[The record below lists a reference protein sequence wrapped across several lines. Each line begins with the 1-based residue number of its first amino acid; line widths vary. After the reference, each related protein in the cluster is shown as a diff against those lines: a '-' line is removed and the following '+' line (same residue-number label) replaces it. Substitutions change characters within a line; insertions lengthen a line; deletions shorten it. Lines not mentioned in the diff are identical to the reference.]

1 VSKAA
6 ALEDRARAMA
16 GWWRSRGMV
25 VQDGALAAVLTAAAF
40 VPQFQGKGVAMGQ
53 LSLRDADALAD
64 VLTAAQ
70 SLPLA
75 LRHRQPAVCLAVI
88 GGAFA
93 AYQSLGYPS
102 TLASVGL
109 LVALYSAG
117 AHARRFRAQL
127 GTAASAVYVAL
138 AIVLHD
144 LHAPQT
150 LVDYV
155 TFYVVLLACWGTGAW
170 VRARRFTQTERQS
183 RATQEAMA
191 EERARIAREL
201 HDVVTHHVTAMV
213 VQADAAQF
221 LVGGPDRA
229 DAPEPAA
236 AAPVQN
242 ADPVAESLSAI
253 SGTGRRALAE
263 LRQLLGVLDAPG
275 GAADGGSAGPE
286 QTLGRLRHL
295 VGQTQRAGQPV
306 ELIEDGERGPLAAS
320 LELAA
325 YRVVQEALTNAVK
338 HAHGRRTVVRVC
350 YGDELSIDVSTDGPV
365 IPAGAFTPGR
375 GLTGLRE
382 RVSTCGGEL
391 TAGGLPGGGFSVR
404 ARMPSKARA

>member
-1 VSKAA
+1 
-6 ALEDRARAMA
+6 
-16 GWWRSRGMV
+16 

-53 LSLRDADALAD
+53 LSLRHADALAD
-64 VLTAAQ
+64 ALTVAQ

-75 LRHRQPAVCLAVI
+75 LRRRQPAVCLAVI

-109 LVALYSAG
+109 LMALYSAG
-117 AHARRFRAQL
+117 AYARRLRGQL
-127 GTAASAVYVAL
+127 GAAASAAYVAL

-144 LHAPQT
+144 LHAPQRP
-150 LVDYV
+150 VDYV
-155 TFYVVLLACWGTGAW
+155 TFYVVLLASWGAGAW

-183 RATQEAMA
+183 RAAQDAIA

-221 LVGGPDRA
+221 LVDGPDRTA
-229 DAPEPAA
+229 VPESAA
-236 AAPVQN
+236 AAPAQE
-242 ADPVAESLSAI
+242 ADPLADSLSAI
-253 SGTGRRALAE
+253 SGTGRRALTE
-263 LRQLLGVLDAPG
+263 LRQLLGVLEAPG
-275 GAADGGSAGPE
+275 DAADGGATRREP
-286 QTLGRLRHL
+286 TLGRLCDL
-295 VGQTQRAGQPV
+295 VGQTRRAGQPV

-338 HAHGRRTVVRVC
+338 HAPGRRTVVRVR
-350 YGDELSIDVSTDGPV
+350 YGQELSIDVSTDGPV
-365 IPAGAFTPGR
+365 IPAGTFTPGR

-382 RVSTCGGEL
+382 RVSRCGGEL

-404 ARMPSKARA
+404 ARMPSQVPP

>member
-1 VSKAA
+1 V
-6 ALEDRARAMA
+6 
-16 GWWRSRGMV
+16 V
-25 VQDGALAAVLTAAAF
+25 VQDGALAAALTAAGL
-40 VPQFQGKGVAMGQ
+40 VPQTQGYGVAMGQ
-53 LSLRDADALAD
+53 LSLQHPD
-64 VLTAAQ
+64 VLAGALTVAQ

-75 LRHRQPAVCLAVI
+75 LRRRQPALCLAVI

-117 AHARRFRAQL
+117 AHARRFRRQL
-127 GTAASAVYVAL
+127 GAAASATYVAL
-138 AIVLHD
+138 AIVLHT
-144 LHAPQT
+144 LHAPQG
-150 LVDYV
+150 LADYV
-155 TFYVVLLACWGTGAW
+155 TFYLVLLACWGAGAW
-170 VRARRFTQTERQS
+170 VRARRAADTERQS
-183 RATQEAMA
+183 RDAQEAMA

-221 LVGGPDRA
+221 VADGPDRA
-229 DAPEPAA
+229 AAPESAA
-236 AAPVQN
+236 AAPGQN
-242 ADPVAESLSAI
+242 ADSLSESLSAI
-253 SGTGRRALAE
+253 SGAGRQALAE
-263 LRQLLGVLDAPG
+263 LRHLLGVLDAPG
-275 GAADGGSAGPE
+275 GTADGEATGRAP
-286 QTLGRLRHL
+286 TLGRLRDL
-295 VGQTQRAGQPV
+295 VGQTRRTGQPV

-338 HAHGRRTVVRVC
+338 YAPGRRTVVHVR

-365 IPAGAFTPGR
+365 IPAGAFAPGR

-382 RVSTCGGEL
+382 RVSRCGGEL
-391 TAGGLPGGGFSVR
+391 TAGGLPGGGFSVQ
-404 ARMPSKARA
+404 ARMPSQART

>member
-1 VSKAA
+1 
-6 ALEDRARAMA
+6 M
-16 GWWRSRGMV
+16 
-25 VQDGALAAVLTAAAF
+25 QDGVLAAVLTAAAF
-40 VPQFQGKGVAMGQ
+40 VPQLHGKGVAMGQ
-53 LSLRDADALAD
+53 LSVRQADALAGA
-64 VLTAAQ
+64 LTAAQ

-75 LRHRQPAVCLAVI
+75 LRRRQPAVCLAVI
-88 GGAFA
+88 GVAFA

-117 AHARRFRAQL
+117 AHARRFRGQL
-127 GTAASAVYVAL
+127 GAATSAAYVAL
-138 AIVLHD
+138 AISLHD

-170 VRARRFTQTERQS
+170 ARARRFTQTERQS

-213 VQADAAQF
+213 VQADAAKF
-221 LVGGPDRA
+221 LVYGQDRA
-229 DAPEPAA
+229 DATASAA
-236 AAPVQN
+236 AAPVRN
-242 ADPVAESLSAI
+242 ADPLTDSLSAI

-275 GAADGGSAGPE
+275 GAADGGTTGREP
-286 QTLGRLRHL
+286 TLGRLCDL
-295 VGQTQRAGQPV
+295 VGQTRRAGQPV
-306 ELIEDGERGPLAAS
+306 ELIEDGEKGPLAAS

-338 HAHGRRTVVRVC
+338 HAPGRRTVVRVR

-375 GLTGLRE
+375 GLTGLHE
-382 RVSTCGGEL
+382 RVSRCGGEL
-391 TAGGLPGGGFSVR
+391 TAGGLPRGGFSVQ
-404 ARMPSKARA
+404 ARMPSKVRA

>member
-1 VSKAA
+1 
-6 ALEDRARAMA
+6 MA
-16 GWWRSRGMV
+16 GWWRSRGV
-25 VQDGALAAVLTAAAF
+25 VQDSVLAAVLTAAAF
-40 VPQFQGKGVAMGQ
+40 VPQLQGKGVAMGQ
-53 LSLRDADALAD
+53 LSLRHADTLAG

-75 LRHRQPAVCLAVI
+75 LRRRQPAVCLVVI

-117 AHARRFRAQL
+117 AHARRFRGQL
-127 GTAASAVYVAL
+127 GAAASAAYVAL
-138 AIVLHD
+138 AVVLHG

-170 VRARRFTQTERQS
+170 VRARQFKQTERQS

-221 LVGGPDRA
+221 LVDGPDRPA
-229 DAPEPAA
+229 APEPAA
-236 AAPVQN
+236 AAAVRN
-242 ADPVAESLSAI
+242 ADLLADSLSAI

-275 GAADGGSAGPE
+275 GAADDGPTGRE
-286 QTLGRLRHL
+286 PTLGRLCDL
-295 VGQTQRAGQPV
+295 VGQTRRAGQPV
-306 ELIEDGERGPLAAS
+306 ELIVDGERGTLAAS

-338 HAHGRRTVVRVC
+338 HAPGRRTVVRVR

-365 IPAGAFTPGR
+365 IPAGAFMPGR

-382 RVSTCGGEL
+382 RVSRCGGEL
-391 TAGGLPGGGFSVR
+391 TAGGLADGGFSVR
-404 ARMPSKARA
+404 ARMPSKVRA